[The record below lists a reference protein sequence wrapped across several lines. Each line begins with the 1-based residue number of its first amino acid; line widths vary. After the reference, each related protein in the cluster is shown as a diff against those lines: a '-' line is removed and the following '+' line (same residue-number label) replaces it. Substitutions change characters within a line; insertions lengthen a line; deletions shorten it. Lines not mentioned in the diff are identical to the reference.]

1 MSIGMK
7 PTLKPCRIAIY
18 PEKNENKAMLIQS
31 EVVDLNTPTGVMRT
45 YVHRPAHT
53 KKVPAILFYSE
64 IFHQTGPIERAA
76 KMMAG
81 QGYAVLVSEVF
92 HELNPIG
99 TVLGY
104 DDAGRDKGNADKAA
118 KDVQAYDSDNRAM
131 IEFLK
136 QQDWYAGS
144 LGAMGFCI
152 GGHLAFRAALQP
164 EVQATACFYATDLHT
179 QIIPNQ
185 PNQHSMDRLSDIK
198 GELLM
203 IWGKQD
209 NHIPTAGRMQ
219 VYQAL
224 TDANLSFSWHEFNGQ
239 HAFMRDEGERY
250 DPQLAMTGYQ
260 LATQLFS
267 NVLK

>member
-1 MSIGMK
+1 
-7 PTLKPCRIAIY
+7 
-18 PEKNENKAMLIQS
+18 MLIKS
-31 EVVDLNTPTGVMRT
+31 ETVDLNTPTGIMRT
-45 YVHRPAHT
+45 YIHRPAHE

-92 HELNPIG
+92 HEFNPIG

-136 QQDWYAGS
+136 TQSWYDGH

-164 EVQATACFYATDLHT
+164 EVKATACFYATDLHT
-179 QIIPNQ
+179 NIIPNK
-185 PNQHSMDRLSDIK
+185 PNQHSMDRLGEIK
-198 GELLM
+198 GELMM

-209 NHIPTAGRMQ
+209 NHIPTAGRLM
-219 VYQAL
+219 VYQKL

-250 DPQLAMTGYQ
+250 DPQLAATGYQ
-260 LATQLFS
+260 LATQMFC
-267 NVLK
+267 NTLK

>member
-1 MSIGMK
+1 
-7 PTLKPCRIAIY
+7 
-18 PEKNENKAMLIQS
+18 MLIQS

-219 VYQAL
+219 VYQKL

-250 DPQLAMTGYQ
+250 DPQLAMTGNQ